1 MFSVHRFELVEAWLS
16 NAMSALSS
24 CGPARINSLH
34 DPLRENNGIRDDRMQ
49 RRGRPGAFQLT
60 ELPCSQNRRCDQE
73 NALAA
78 FVHARH
84 RTTFRLAFAREAV
97 LLWTVRGCPVDKN
110 KFRHFFERF
119 VTDFGGEVLA
129 EVHSVPY
136 ADFRFRGDQIVSELK
151 TLEED
156 RSGDHARKLQ
166 ALAWDWQRRGLVTA
180 FGTVQ
185 LSLPQLPQQCQREW
199 LNVLEPPV
207 EHLIRDANRQ
217 IRSTKE
223 HLKLEGYKGLLLI
236 ANDGN
241 FLHTDPTNYM
251 ILVSRVLK
259 KRKDGKPRFPHI
271 DGVCYFSYRV
281 GTKDEGMPFW
291 VSGIVAQSDPIM
303 SAFQKKLSSGWFA
316 YLAKVTRQ
324 PVMEFSKNEIDQLGL
339 TRVRVEISGR
349 IEGDQHIV
357 SAQVFCQKDGCG
369 KAINLVS
376 DGPDTRQWVECPAH
390 GAIGSFENL
399 AEYEKTLRDVV
410 NRTTAERALQG
421 IDPDAVGQ
429 IRNAGSGRF
438 AKEQE

>member
-1 MFSVHRFELVEAWLS
+1 MAQLAGCQDRGS
-16 NAMSALSS
+16 N
-24 CGPARINSLH
+24 
-34 DPLRENNGIRDDRMQ
+34 
-49 RRGRPGAFQLT
+49 
-60 ELPCSQNRRCDQE
+60 QE
-73 NALAA
+73 NAFAA
-78 FVHARH
+78 LVHRCNFRFV
-84 RTTFRLAFAREAV
+84 FAMRIV
-97 LLWTVRGCPVDKN
+97 LLWTVRGCPVNKN

-136 ADFRFRGDQIVSELK
+136 ADFLFRGNRIVSELK

-156 RSGDHARKLQ
+156 KSLDHARKLQ
-166 ALAWDWQRRGLVTA
+166 ALAWNWLRRGLVMA
-180 FGTVQ
+180 FGRFRI
-185 LSLPQLPQQCQREW
+185 SLPHLPQPCQREW
-199 LNVLEPPV
+199 LDILERPV
-207 EHLIRDANRQ
+207 EKLIRDANRQ
-217 IRSTKE
+217 IRSTKA
-223 HLKLEGYKGLLLI
+223 HLKLEGHKGLLLI

-281 GTKDEGMPFW
+281 GTKDEGMLFW
-291 VSGIVAQSDPIM
+291 VSGIVAESDPMM
-303 SAFQKKLSSGWFA
+303 SAFQKKMSSGWCA
-316 YLAKVTRQ
+316 YLSKVTRQ
-324 PVMEFSKNEIDQLGL
+324 PVVEFSKNEIDQLGL

-357 SAQVFCQKDGCG
+357 SVQVFCQKDGCG

-376 DGPDTRQWVECPAH
+376 DGPDTRQWVECPVH

-410 NRTTAERALQG
+410 NRTTAQRGLQG
-421 IDPDAVGQ
+421 IDPDVVGQ
-429 IRNAGSGRF
+429 I
-438 AKEQE
+438 Q